1 MEVVQLQSD
10 WVCAVQAALQDMEG
24 LFSLHEGDVV
34 QAWIRDRWL
43 DVGQIQANGLEWMA
57 RSKWFDAGWMQY
69 VVLNWA
75 RANFGQWK
83 LCCWDLRA
91 ANDKAQYQWT
101 CWINSVKAEST
112 NDVEGK

>member
-34 QAWIRDRWL
+34 QAWIRD
-43 DVGQIQANGLEWMA
+43 
-57 RSKWFDAGWMQY
+57 S
-69 VVLNWA
+69 
-75 RANFGQWK
+75 QWK

-101 CWINSVKAEST
+101 CWINSVKVEST
-112 NDVEGK
+112 NDVEVEIQFSLWKKIDVKPYQHSALFDCFDNLF